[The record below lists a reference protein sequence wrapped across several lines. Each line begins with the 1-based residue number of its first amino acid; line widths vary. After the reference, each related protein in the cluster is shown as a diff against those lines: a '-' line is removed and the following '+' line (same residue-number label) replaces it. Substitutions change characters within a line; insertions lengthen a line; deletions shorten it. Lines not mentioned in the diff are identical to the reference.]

1 MSSKYKK
8 FKLKTLST
16 TLFIAFTSTGV
27 FAADSNSNQQKP
39 VMNVAETLAFDAK
52 HYAASYG
59 VTLDEAMRR
68 LLIMH
73 GTDNQ
78 VAGLSDK
85 YKNVISGLY
94 FDNGP
99 DFGLKVKVV
108 GNNNSQQAFK
118 LERKPDTSVKLLK
131 NKNVQERIQVR
142 KLANLTETEVESAY
156 RAIERGVSAPITLI
170 QGASNTKQQR
180 VNHLNKSFAA
190 VKKAYPTVE
199 MILDN
204 EQTGNA
210 LVYVKSLKQ
219 VDKQAL
225 ERLLNVKVD
234 LSEIPTG
241 IRPTKT
247 RGGSWLV
254 TNSGSNYC
262 MTGFT
267 AKRVS
272 TGELGVITA
281 GHCIDPNVPLNY
293 KDKDGTQYAISP
305 VAGMY
310 RDDTGMDLAFMKAGT
325 TTTQQAVPEFYA
337 DATSPARALT
347 GKRNRTST
355 AVKSGT
361 VKGSYVCHLGQTSP
375 TNPAL
380 MQSCGEVISITGAN
394 HHPGGN
400 TYVVVTNTQSGAGT
414 NHTSG
419 LGTLRCVRG
428 DSGGPWF
435 ALNVA
440 FGIQSACSWKDT
452 GETITNTV
460 IYTSVDYLADIGA
473 QLVYQ

>member
-1 MSSKYKK
+1 MY
-8 FKLKTLST
+8 
-16 TLFIAFTSTGV
+16 
-27 FAADSNSNQQKP
+27 D
-39 VMNVAETLAFDAK
+39 
-52 HYAASYG
+52 
-59 VTLDEAMRR
+59 R
-68 LLIMH
+68 LYC
-73 GTDNQ
+73 
-78 VAGLSDK
+78 K
-85 YKNVISGLY
+85 
-94 FDNGP
+94 
-99 DFGLKVKVV
+99 
-108 GNNNSQQAFK
+108 
-118 LERKPDTSVKLLK
+118 
-131 NKNVQERIQVR
+131 RI
-142 KLANLTETEVESAY
+142 
-156 RAIERGVSAPITLI
+156 
-170 QGASNTKQQR
+170 
-180 VNHLNKSFAA
+180 
-190 VKKAYPTVE
+190 
-199 MILDN
+199 
-204 EQTGNA
+204 
-210 LVYVKSLKQ
+210 
-219 VDKQAL
+219 
-225 ERLLNVKVD
+225 
-234 LSEIPTG
+234 
-241 IRPTKT
+241 
-247 RGGSWLV
+247 
-254 TNSGSNYC
+254 
-262 MTGFT
+262 
-267 AKRVS
+267 S

-293 KDKDGTQYAISP
+293 KDKDKDGTQYAISP

>member
-1 MSSKYKK
+1 
-8 FKLKTLST
+8 
-16 TLFIAFTSTGV
+16 
-27 FAADSNSNQQKP
+27 
-39 VMNVAETLAFDAK
+39 MNVAETLAFDAK

-225 ERLLNVKVD
+225 E
-234 LSEIPTG
+234 S
-241 IRPTKT
+241 
-247 RGGSWLV
+247 
-254 TNSGSNYC
+254 Y
-262 MTGFT
+262 
-267 AKRVS
+267 S
-272 TGELGVITA
+272 TS
-281 GHCIDPNVPLNY
+281 
-293 KDKDGTQYAISP
+293 K
-305 VAGMY
+305 
-310 RDDTGMDLAFMKAGT
+310 
-325 TTTQQAVPEFYA
+325 
-337 DATSPARALT
+337 
-347 GKRNRTST
+347 
-355 AVKSGT
+355 
-361 VKGSYVCHLGQTSP
+361 
-375 TNPAL
+375 
-380 MQSCGEVISITGAN
+380 
-394 HHPGGN
+394 
-400 TYVVVTNTQSGAGT
+400 
-414 NHTSG
+414 
-419 LGTLRCVRG
+419 
-428 DSGGPWF
+428 
-435 ALNVA
+435 
-440 FGIQSACSWKDT
+440 
-452 GETITNTV
+452 
-460 IYTSVDYLADIGA
+460 
-473 QLVYQ
+473 